1 MQETQVRTLGW
12 EEPLEK
18 QMATDYSIVAWRIS
32 WTEELAGL
40 QPMGLDRAGHAGVI
54 NTSTVLHATY
64 GV

>member
-12 EEPLEK
+12 EDPLEK
-18 QMATDYSIVAWRIS
+18 QMATDSRIVAWRIS

-40 QPMGLDRAGHAGVI
+40 QPMGLERAGHDWVI
-54 NTSTVLHATY
+54 NTSTFLHATY